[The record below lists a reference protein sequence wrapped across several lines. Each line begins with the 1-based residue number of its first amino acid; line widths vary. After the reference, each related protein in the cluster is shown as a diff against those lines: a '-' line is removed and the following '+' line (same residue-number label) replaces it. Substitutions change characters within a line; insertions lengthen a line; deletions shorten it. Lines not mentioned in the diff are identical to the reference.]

1 MYIRYN
7 LLLIKLVVSVSNN
20 AMQSCYLSKKEQLL
34 SRGNHQVY
42 ICVETMFP
50 VYLVYVVHSEI
61 NNNSQQRETEREEKV

>member
-1 MYIRYN
+1 M
-7 LLLIKLVVSVSNN
+7 LPFK
-20 AMQSCYLSKKEQLL
+20 KKEQLL

-61 NNNSQQRETEREEKV
+61 NNNSQQRETDREEKV